1 MTSDHPVSQIDETVH
16 QRYRLGIMAFLSG
29 VERADFRTARDEL
42 GLTDGNLN
50 RHLMLLADAGF
61 VDVTKVA
68 PEGKRTRTWLSLT
81 PAGRAALHEHVR
93 ALRSIID
100 SVPDRT

>member
-1 MTSDHPVSQIDETVH
+1 MTSSNPATFLDDTVH

-50 RHLMLLADAGF
+50 RHLVLLADAGF
-61 VDVTKVA
+61 VDIVKHA
-68 PEGKRTRTWLSLT
+68 PEGKRSRTWLSLT
-81 PAGRAALHEHVR
+81 PPGRTALAAHVK
-93 ALRSIID
+93 ALRAIID
-100 SVPDRT
+100 SVPESS